1 MDTMTLARQN
11 PEPAVWHM
19 LMDVLSDSLIGQRIN
34 LALQDERRMFP
45 PQIETT
51 FVNSLPVE
59 LISSR
64 WTRLLASTL
73 LTMNSH

>member
-34 LALQDERRMFP
+34 LALQDERRMFGP
-45 PQIETT
+45 
-51 FVNSLPVE
+51 
-59 LISSR
+59 
-64 WTRLLASTL
+64 W
-73 LTMNSH
+73 